1 MAVTP
6 TFDALFDRCV
16 GIALDRQAHLLER
29 IGEHDWELDLSA
41 GRMTFHAPGGGNSVT
56 TDVQVLGTE
65 SEGEWLWAWA
75 NEDAGLP
82 AGVVRASRALGQR
95 ADLDAPELTRPRV
108 AVQDDEAHRIAM
120 VASASLDCAGYYRAP
135 YEGGAAYLLIVGP
148 ELVEASPPPPVV
160 RLATGWSR
168 VLSAFAARVED
179 HRAALIAYGRRLG
192 LDVVATP
199 SGLVFE
205 GPSGTVQAT
214 LDELG
219 RVSAFQSRGQPR

>member
-6 TFDALFDRCV
+6 AFDRLFDRCV

-29 IGEHDWELDLSA
+29 IGEHDWELDLGA
-41 GRMTFHAPGGGNSVT
+41 GRMTFHPPGEGDSVT

-82 AGVVRASRALGQR
+82 AAVLHASRALGR
-95 ADLDAPELTRPRV
+95 RTDLGAPELSRPRV

-120 VASASLDCAGYYRAP
+120 VASACLDCAGYYRAP
-135 YEGGAAYLLIVGP
+135 YDGGAAYLLLVGP

-168 VLSAFAARVED
+168 VLSTFAARVED
-179 HRAALIAYGRRLG
+179 HRAALVAYARRLG
-192 LDVVATP
+192 LDVATTP
-199 SGLVFE
+199 SGLEFE

-219 RVSAFQSRGQPR
+219 RVTAFQARG